1 MEFEP
6 ITTQEQLEVVVQER
20 IKQERAK
27 FEGYEDYKKK
37 AEEYDKLEKT
47 SKDYEQTII
56 SLNKAIDGDEK
67 NAGYKKQIEDLQKK
81 VKGGEISL
89 AKIRIANEKGI
100 PLELAGRLNGDDE
113 EAIRK
118 DAESV
123 AKYLAGSNVPPLA
136 STETEVN
143 GKKAAMRNMLA
154 GLKGE

>member
-6 ITTQEQLEVVVQER
+6 ITTQEQLDGIIDER
-20 IKQERAK
+20 IKQEREK
-27 FEGYEDYKKK
+27 FKGYDDYKRK
-37 AEEYDKLEKT
+37 AEDYDKLETT
-47 SKDYEQTII
+47 SKGYEQTIAR
-56 SLNKAIDGDEK
+56 LNRAIDGDEK

-81 VKGGEISL
+81 VKGSETDL
-89 AKIRIANEKGI
+89 VKLRIANEKGI
-100 PLELAGRLNGDDE
+100 PFELARRLNGDDE

-123 AKYLAGSNVPPLA
+123 AKYLTGNNAPPLA
-136 STETEVN
+136 LTETEIN